1 MSNPQEAVAKAAVV
15 YTDVWA
21 SMGQESESAVRTE
34 AFAAYQINAE
44 LLDFAPA
51 DVIVM
56 HDLPAHRGEE
66 ITSELFEK
74 NQDVIFDQ
82 AENRLYTAQAALK
95 YTLGLDQ

>member
-1 MSNPQEAVAKAAVV
+1 M

-21 SMGQESESAVRTE
+21 SMGQESESITRKE
-34 AFAAYQINAE
+34 AFAAYQVNSE
-44 LLDFAPA
+44 LLDFAPS
-51 DVIVM
+51 DVVVM

-66 ITSELFEK
+66 ITTEIFEK
-74 NQDVIFDQ
+74 NQNMIFDQ